1 MLASDFLNDI
11 VGTDMA
17 EKEPKSASWYS
28 YLEPNEK
35 LNVIGSPNFRC
46 LVGLPSS
53 SLPVFSYEFA
63 LRNRES

>member
-46 LVGLPSS
+46 LIGLPCCTSGFLKGLS
-53 SLPVFSYEFA
+53 AYPPV
-63 LRNRES
+63 